1 MKVIKQ
7 NIGIDV
13 SKKELAVC
21 LTFLRENLCVK
32 IKGTK
37 KFSNNESG
45 FKAMMEW
52 LERKKDAALP
62 LHFTMEPTGVY
73 HESLSYFLNDMKQ
86 LVHIV
91 LGNKAKKYAESL
103 DVNSKTDKL
112 DSKALSRMGVE
123 RVLEL
128 WNPGSPIYRK
138 LKVLTRERSATLK
151 LRVMI
156 KNQLEAMLHSAFPN
170 KKSDNRLKRLIKELK
185 SQLEKI

>member
-7 NIGIDV
+7 NVGIDV

-21 LTFLRENLCVK
+21 LTFLRENLSVK

-37 KFSNNESG
+37 KFSNNEFG

-73 HESLSYFLNDMKQ
+73 HERLSYFLNDMEQ

-128 WNPGSPIYRK
+128 WNSWFTYIPTS
-138 LKVLTRERSATLK
+138 
-151 LRVMI
+151 
-156 KNQLEAMLHSAFPN
+156 
-170 KKSDNRLKRLIKELK
+170 
-185 SQLEKI
+185 